1 MQMKLIIMCVASMI
15 RIDTKQISC
24 GHIKMIQF
32 ASLETKL
39 AKYKLKW
46 QTEADDR
53 MFKQMAIQQGYVPTT
68 CTLPGTLV

>member
-1 MQMKLIIMCVASMI
+1 
-15 RIDTKQISC
+15 
-24 GHIKMIQF
+24 MIQF